1 MAHADVE
8 LTVAQRLTQ
17 GRFLQAA
24 NIHRAGLGVFTEKE
38 GDGKEKLFIEEV
50 LKDGKYW
57 RYKPRRG
64 DTTGGGCAGK
74 LLRREGSERNGVSF
88 GVRTGAPF

>member
-1 MAHADVE
+1 ME

-24 NIHRAGLGVFTEKE
+24 NIHRAGLGVFPENE

-57 RYKPRRG
+57 RYKLRRG

-74 LLRREGSERNGVSF
+74 LLRREGSERNGVGF
-88 GVRTGAPF
+88 GVLTGAPV

>member
-1 MAHADVE
+1 M
-8 LTVAQRLTQ
+8 
-17 GRFLQAA
+17 QAA

-64 DTTGGGCAGK
+64 DATGGGCAGK

-88 GVRTGAPF
+88 GSILIGMQARGRDTVRGPREL